1 MRRAPFCHA
10 VAFALGLSPFSV
22 PGAFAAP
29 PEWVRLHAE
38 AIEIVR
44 RPGAGRDPSALAEA
58 ATLLERALTQQDD
71 PTLVWDLG
79 NVEKL
84 RGRYGRALTLF
95 ERLVSTWPTYEK
107 ANKARSH
114 LTELRAALDA
124 TPELRVET
132 VPSGADVEVRGV
144 DGPVATATSPL
155 RDLYLTPGRYT
166 LEVRAAGHLP
176 VREALVV
183 RAGEPM
189 TRRFPLVPEADAA
202 QVDVRVA
209 PPRLR
214 VELDGETVG
223 HSPLVLTAKVAPG
236 PHELRTYAEDGTF
249 DGRRVELAAGER
261 GALIIEA
268 PALPPV
274 DRTLPYAALG
284 VGAAA
289 AVTGGVLVLLAAD
302 ASSEADAKAAAAD
315 RAFAAG
321 DVETGNDRGR
331 AAASQSRDAASLGNT
346 GLVVGGLGLAVVG
359 AAVAWLFID
368 APGASPAEDVRFTP
382 AAGGAGFAGRF

>member
-1 MRRAPFCHA
+1 MRRARLCRA
-10 VAFALGLSPFSV
+10 VAFALGLGLLSA

-44 RPGAGRDPSALAEA
+44 RPGAGRDSVALAEA
-58 ATLLERALTQQDD
+58 AALLERALTQKDD

-84 RGRYGRALTLF
+84 RGRHGRALTLF
-95 ERLVSTWPTYEK
+95 ERLVATWPTFEK
-107 ANKARSH
+107 ASKAQAFFA
-114 LTELRAALDA
+114 ELRAALDA

-144 DGPVATATSPL
+144 DGPVVAGASPL
-155 RDLYLTPGRYT
+155 RDLYLKPGRYT
-166 LEVRAAGHLP
+166 LEVRRVGHLP

-183 RAGEPM
+183 RAGEPL
-189 TRRFPLVPEADAA
+189 TRRYSLVPEADAA
-202 QVDVRVA
+202 QVEVRVA
-209 PPRLR
+209 TPRLR